1 MCTIGVHHPRMSTA
15 STASPAHDVKIRS
28 IPVELWKAVHVA
40 VRDRNTTIRQF
51 VIDALT
57 AHLQRETTT

>member
-1 MCTIGVHHPRMSTA
+1 MRVHHARMS
-15 STASPAHDVKIRS
+15 STHDIKVRS
-28 IPVELWKAVHVA
+28 IPVELWKAVHRA

-57 AHLQRETTT
+57 AHLQITISKGVS

>member
-28 IPVELWKAVHVA
+28 IPVELWKAVHRA
-40 VRDRNTTIRQF
+40 VREQDTTIRQF
-51 VIDALT
+51 VVDALR
-57 AHLQRETTT
+57 AHLDRETTT